1 MNQDRPS
8 IGMLAL
14 AGGAALLIAS
24 RPSPDTFSDALYPW
38 MAARF
43 RSTGATGS
51 IGSIG
56 GPLFAA
62 AGDATAFIASG
73 LARPVFRDFLLF
85 RTATLSFDD
94 QQFTFIGAA
103 GSWIAIN

>member
-1 MNQDRPS
+1 MSQDRPS
-8 IGMLAL
+8 VGVLAL
-14 AGGAALLIAS
+14 AGGAALLMAS
-24 RPSPDTFSDALYPW
+24 RPSPDSFPDALYPW

-43 RSTGATGS
+43 RSS
-51 IGSIG
+51 GSIG
-56 GPLFAA
+56 GPLLAA

-94 QQFTFIGAA
+94 QHFTFIGAA
-103 GSWIAIN
+103 GTWIALN